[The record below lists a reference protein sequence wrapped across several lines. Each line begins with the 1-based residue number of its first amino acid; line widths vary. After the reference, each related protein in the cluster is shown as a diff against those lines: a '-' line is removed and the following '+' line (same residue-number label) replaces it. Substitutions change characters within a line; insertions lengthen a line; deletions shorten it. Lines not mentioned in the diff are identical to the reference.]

1 MPTMAVLTPEPRGL
15 ARSARLLTAR
25 GAHQEFDEMLIPGS
39 GLQHREHVRRRKH
52 VGTEK
57 GSTPSP
63 RSTRGSLGV
72 TTT

>member
-1 MPTMAVLTPEPRGL
+1 MPTMAVLTPEPRRL
-15 ARSARLLTAR
+15 AWSARLLTAR
-25 GAHQEFDEMLIPGS
+25 GPCDEMLIPGS
-39 GLQHREHVRRRKH
+39 GLQHRAHVRRRKH